1 MFDIIH
7 LGGLKMNEDSLNQLK
22 LQMQANNLLL
32 LSMNPAVPKEI
43 REKAL
48 NTAMEIMGF
57 QLPMS
62 QNIAQFDR

>member
-1 MFDIIH
+1 
-7 LGGLKMNEDSLNQLK
+7 MNEDSLNQLK